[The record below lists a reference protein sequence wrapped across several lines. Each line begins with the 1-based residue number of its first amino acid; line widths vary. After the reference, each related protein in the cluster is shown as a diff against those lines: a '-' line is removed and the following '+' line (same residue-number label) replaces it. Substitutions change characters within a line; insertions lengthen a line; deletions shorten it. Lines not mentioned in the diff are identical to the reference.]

1 MITVNY
7 LDGVDNI
14 RCDEHLFQW
23 DNGQKLCLSGL
34 NTYVPNLETVDVHFC
49 NKISKLAITVK
60 PTVVSNNIVAPIPNS
75 LLQDPYPIIAYF
87 YVPSDNG
94 SRTIVMVT
102 IPIEPKKRPSD
113 FILNEDEAIASLEA
127 INNKVNT
134 TLNNITVDYNDFKVR
149 IEKELQDTVENL
161 HLEDAKTLQSHP
173 ASDFVLKVNLPTSL
187 PANGG
192 NADTLD
198 GLHASAFLQLASE
211 MLFNNI
217 RINASQHKISDV
229 DGHWSIW
236 TDKEGGNFELI
247 SPDGNHT
254 MQMDMYNNTLFR
266 MYFDGGDGI
275 VHPLMYNFTTKKL
288 NINGDADTVDGKH
301 ADAFALKTEIPTSLP
316 ANGGNADN
324 ANTLGGKSIKD
335 LAYITDII
343 CGLKNGWA
351 SASVGTVMTY
361 NNREVVKTTDDLS
374 YIGWFINS
382 EGWFQPLIVSQYKSG
397 TNYTMYGQNCGYDLG
412 FSTSFDYKGRTYYAC
427 WGVIGSYQSPT
438 VTGGIELTVTN
449 DDYISAC
456 KVLID
461 HCERIEAVFAN
472 TANTASIADVA
483 TKVSSPNLK
492 AMLFEDNEGGNLRL
506 ISPDGN
512 HSMEMDIYN
521 NEDFR
526 MYFSTSGELTFPL
539 MYNFTTK
546 KLNINGDASTVNG
559 VKLMVGTREPQV
571 EEPNALAYVPEGA
584 WYGQYT

>member
-113 FILNEDEAIASLEA
+113 FILNEDEAIASLDA

-134 TLNNITVDYNDFKVR
+134 TLNNITVDYNNFKTN
-149 IEKELQDTVENL
+149 IEAELRDIVENL
-161 HLEDAKTLQSHP
+161 QLEDAKTLNGYDISKIYKRIDGDITDANLAKELGTYGIGNITINVPDNFGILTVESANTDNWLKQTFTRLFSPHTQYVRMWNNDSWSNWENVSNADTLQSHP
-173 ASDFVLKVNLPTSL
+173 ASDF
-187 PANGG
+187 
-192 NADTLD
+192 
-198 GLHASAFLQLASE
+198 
-211 MLFNNI
+211 
-217 RINASQHKISDV
+217 
-229 DGHWSIW
+229 
-236 TDKEGGNFELI
+236 
-247 SPDGNHT
+247 
-254 MQMDMYNNTLFR
+254 
-266 MYFDGGDGI
+266 
-275 VHPLMYNFTTKKL
+275 
-288 NINGDADTVDGKH
+288 
-301 ADAFALKTEIPTSLP
+301 ALKTELPTSLP

-335 LAYITDII
+335 LAYITDVI

-351 SASVGTVMTY
+351 SASAGVVMTY
-361 NNREVVKTTDDLS
+361 NDRTVSKLTNDLS
-374 YIGWFINS
+374 YIGWLIDS
-382 EGWFQPLIVSQYKSG
+382 EGWFRPLIVSQYKDGVSYGATLSNDCTYDNSG
-397 TNYTMYGQNCGYDLG
+397 NYRAT
-412 FSTSFDYKGRTYYAC
+412 FDYKNRTYYAC
-427 WGVIGSYQSPT
+427 WASIASYPNPN
-438 VTGGIELTVTN
+438 VTGGFQLTVTN

-461 HCERIEAVFAN
+461 NCERIEAVFAN
-472 TANTASIADVA
+472 TASTADVA
-483 TKVSSPNLK
+483 TKVSSPNSK
-492 AMLFEDNEGGNLRL
+492 ARLYEDGEGGNLSL

-526 MYFSTSGELTFPL
+526 LFFSTSGEMSFPL
-539 MYNFTTK
+539 NYNFITK
-546 KLNINGDASTVNG
+546 KLNINGDAGTVNG
-559 VKLMVGTREPQV
+559 VRLMVGTREPQV
-571 EEPNALAYVPEGA
+571 EEPNALAYVPENA

>member
-113 FILNEDEAIASLEA
+113 FILNEDEAIASLDA

-134 TLNNITVDYNDFKVR
+134 TLNNITVDYNNFKTN
-149 IEKELQDTVENL
+149 IEAELRDIVENL
-161 HLEDAKTLQSHP
+161 QLEDAKTLNGYDISKIYKRIDDNIADANLAKELGTYGIGNMTINVPDNFGILTVESGNTDNWLKQTFTRLFSPHTQYVRMWNTESWSNWENVSNADTLQSHP
-173 ASDFVLKVNLPTSL
+173 ASDFALKTELPTSL

-192 NADTLD
+192 NADT
-198 GLHASAFLQLASE
+198 
-211 MLFNNI
+211 
-217 RINASQHKISDV
+217 
-229 DGHWSIW
+229 
-236 TDKEGGNFELI
+236 
-247 SPDGNHT
+247 
-254 MQMDMYNNTLFR
+254 
-266 MYFDGGDGI
+266 
-275 VHPLMYNFTTKKL
+275 
-288 NINGDADTVDGKH
+288 VDGKH
-301 ADAFALKTEIPTSLP
+301 ASDFALKTELPTSLP

-324 ANTLGGKSIKD
+324 ANTLSGKSIKD
-335 LAYITDII
+335 LAYITDVI

-351 SASVGTVMTY
+351 SASAGVVMTY
-361 NNREVVKTTDDLS
+361 NDRTVSKLTNDLS
-374 YIGWFINS
+374 YIGWFIDS
-382 EGWFQPLIVSQYKSG
+382 EGWFRPLIVSQYKDGVSYGATLSNDCTYDNSG
-397 TNYTMYGQNCGYDLG
+397 NNRAT
-412 FSTSFDYKGRTYYAC
+412 FDYKNRNYYAC
-427 WGVIGSYQSPT
+427 WSSIASYPNPN
-438 VTGGIELTVTN
+438 VTGGFQLTVTN

-461 HCERIEAVFAN
+461 NCERIEAVFAN
-472 TANTASIADVA
+472 TASTADVA
-483 TKVSSPNLK
+483 TKVSSPNSK
-492 AMLFEDNEGGNLRL
+492 ARLYEDGEGGNLSL

-526 MYFSTSGELTFPL
+526 LFFSTSGEMSFPL
-539 MYNFTTK
+539 NYNFITK
-546 KLNINGDASTVNG
+546 KLNINGDAGTVNG
-559 VKLMVGTREPQV
+559 VRLMVGTREPQV
-571 EEPNALAYVPEGA
+571 EEPNALAYVPENA